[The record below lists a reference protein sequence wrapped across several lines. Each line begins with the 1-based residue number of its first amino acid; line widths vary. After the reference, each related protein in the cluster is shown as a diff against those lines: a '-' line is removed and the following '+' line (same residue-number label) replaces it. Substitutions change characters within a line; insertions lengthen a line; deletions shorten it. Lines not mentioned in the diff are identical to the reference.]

1 MWVVCSWGSQLNW
14 AALTKEAY
22 AIYLSVRKLSF
33 YLTSADV
40 LIRSDHLPLKKFLHK
55 NTRNIKVD
63 NWAVE
68 LDTYN
73 LKFKY
78 IQGIKNTLTD
88 TLSQLIDI
96 DPDVE
101 LPKEKPGQEFG
112 YNFLEDLP
120 PVEVGEII
128 VEGVE
133 IKPDPDT
140 FLKDINLKLPLQPE
154 AIRTLQA
161 QDTKIIN
168 LLNRLKV
175 GDLDANVYLVEDGI
189 LRCRIVESTGNE
201 FKPIVIPKCLMWIM
215 YW

>member
-1 MWVVCSWGSQLNW
+1 MYSLEVITSHW
-14 AALTKEAY
+14 K
-22 AIYLSVRKLSF
+22 SF
-33 YLTSADV
+33 Y
-40 LIRSDHLPLKKFLHK
+40 
-55 NTRNIKVD
+55 TRTPGISKSTIGP
-63 NWAVE
+63 VE

-78 IQGIKNTLTD
+78 IQGIKNTLAD
-88 TLSQLIDI
+88 TLSWLINI
-96 DPDVE
+96 NPDVE
-101 LPKEKPGQEFG
+101 LPKEKPGQEFR
-112 YNFLEDLP
+112 YNFLEDLTP
-120 PVEVGEII
+120 IEVEEII

-140 FLKDINLKLPLQPE
+140 FLKDVNLKLQLQPK

-189 LRCRIVESTGNE
+189 LRCRINGVNG
-201 FKPIVIPKCLMWIM
+201 
-215 YW
+215 

>member
-1 MWVVCSWGSQLNW
+1 MLFTIC
-14 AALTKEAY
+14 
-22 AIYLSVRKLSF
+22 SVRKLSF
-33 YLTSADV
+33 YLTGADV

-55 NTRNIKVD
+55 NIRNITVD

-68 LDTYN
+68 LETYN

-78 IQGIKNTLTD
+78 IQGIKNTLAD

-120 PVEVGEII
+120 PIEVGEII

-140 FLKDINLKLPLQPE
+140 FLKDVNLKLPLQPE
-154 AIRTLQA
+154 TIRTLQA
-161 QDTKIIN
+161 QETKIIN

-175 GDLDANVYLVEDGI
+175 GDLDGNVYLVEDGI
-189 LRCRIVESTGNE
+189 LRHRIMESTGNE
-201 FKPIVIPKCLMWIM
+201 FKPIVIP
-215 YW
+215 